1 MNKCGSF
8 STGTAVNTP
17 AKSPALRA
25 RAATRERGNILILG
39 LGTWALS
46 AVLCLGFIYLATV
59 LTARHALQ
67 GQADSAA
74 LAISQEITRE
84 CYFSGA
90 PLSNCHPSPATVRQ
104 LATATCPA
112 ERVLP
117 DTGADSAG
125 VVVALEKTVRL
136 PILDLP
142 VPIRAQARAR
152 LDLR

>member
-1 MNKCGSF
+1 MN
-8 STGTAVNTP
+8 TL

-25 RAATRERGNILILG
+25 RATPRERGNILILG

-46 AVLCLGFIYLATV
+46 ALLCLGFIYLATV

-84 CYFSGA
+84 CYFSSA
-90 PLSNCHPSPATVRQ
+90 PLADCHPSTTTVRQ
-104 LATATCPA
+104 LAAATCPA

-136 PILDLP
+136 PVLDLP
-142 VPIRAQARAR
+142 VPLRAQARAR

>member
-1 MNKCGSF
+1 MNNLRPF
-8 STGTAVNTP
+8 STGTAVNTL
-17 AKSPALRA
+17 AKARALQA
-25 RAATRERGNILILG
+25 RAAPRELGNILILG

-46 AVLCLGFIYLATV
+46 AVLCLGFIYLATI

-84 CYFSGA
+84 CYFSSA
-90 PLSNCHPSPATVRQ
+90 PLSDCHPSPATVRQ
-104 LATATCPA
+104 LAAATFPA

-117 DTGADSAG
+117 DTRADSAG
-125 VVVALEKTVRL
+125 IVVALEKTVRL
-136 PILDLP
+136 PVLDLP

>member
-1 MNKCGSF
+1 MK
-8 STGTAVNTP
+8 AP
-17 AKSPALRA
+17 AKTPQPW
-25 RAATRERGNILILG
+25 EHGNILILG

-46 AVLCLGFIYLATV
+46 ALLCLGFIYLATV

-74 LAISQEITRE
+74 LAISQEIKRG
-84 CYFSGA
+84 CYFSTA
-90 PLSNCHPSPATVRQ
+90 PLTDCHPSTTTVRQ
-104 LATATCPA
+104 LVAATFPA

-125 VVVALEKTVRL
+125 VVVAIEKTVRL
-136 PILDLP
+136 PVLDLP
-142 VPIRAQARAR
+142 VPLRAQARAR

>member
-1 MNKCGSF
+1 MNKRGSF
-8 STGTAVNTP
+8 PRGAAVHTLV
-17 AKSPALRA
+17 KSPALRA
-25 RAATRERGNILILG
+25 RAAPRERGNILILG

-46 AVLCLGFIYLATV
+46 AVLCLGFVYLATV
-59 LTARHALQ
+59 LTARHTLQ

-84 CYFSGA
+84 CYFSSA
-90 PLSNCHPSPATVRQ
+90 TLSDCHPSPATVRQ
-104 LATATCPA
+104 LAAATCPA

-136 PILDLP
+136 PVLDLP